1 MITINF
7 NKIKSKQVVVELTF
21 QTNYYGLDG
30 DEHTELMKLYRKLS
44 NRNESLNVNVPNDRN
59 KIADIFNQHFIF
71 GGPRISVSYPDY
83 TLPESFLTAY
93 NNKYDKYILFTKTR
107 PFHIK
112 LDKYLKYYEGIKRY
126 LENDYIRITDVS

>member
-7 NKIKSKQVVVELTF
+7 SKIKSRQVVVELTF

-44 NRNESLNVNVPNDRN
+44 NRNENLSVDVPNDRN

-83 TLPESFLTAY
+83 ALPESFLTAY
-93 NNKYDKYILFTKTR
+93 NNKYGRHIIFTKTR

-112 LDKYLKYYEGIKRY
+112 LEKYLKYYEGIKRY